1 MPTHINTCGSLAYPP
16 SKSVRPI
23 CYVQVRQACSRLSLW
38 PSDGCV
44 ASSRLATY
52 CSEPKDV
59 SSFAD
64 TVCSVLPDR
73 REDRTTASDSDE
85 SPALQGT
92 SNDPSVRMYTDCRE
106 KRMGKSLTLRFNAF
120 QKFVLLQEVD
130 PSKEVCKA
138 GE

>member
-1 MPTHINTCGSLAYPP
+1 MLCTSAAGMQSALALAERRLRSKFPACHLLLSMGP
-16 SKSVRPI
+16 SS
-23 CYVQVRQACSRLSLW
+23 A
-38 PSDGCV
+38 
-44 ASSRLATY
+44 
-52 CSEPKDV
+52 EPKDV